1 MAGKDI
7 SMKIHIISHVCG
19 PFSKITDRS
28 IKLTIDSLDE
38 QLALNRNLSC
48 QDIADAKKALSQTY
62 PYAHTS
68 TVGKMIVTRAAWCR
82 NTGIFSFILSKKI
95 LS

>member
-1 MAGKDI
+1 
-7 SMKIHIISHVCG
+7 MKIPIIDHICG
-19 PFSKITDRS
+19 PFSEVTKRS
-28 IKLTIDSLDE
+28 IKLTIDSLDK
-38 QLALNRNLSC
+38 QLALNGDLSR